1 MEIYFIPDMKLAYL
15 VTNVGNG
22 NKLLQDSMEFVPLS
36 LSQIN
41 ADGTID
47 SSAYQQGSRET
58 LAPHEILM
66 VGLGN
71 YGRRPILFLR
81 TRTDV
86 LIYRV
91 CQFNLCSPKF
101 FIFMQF
107 IYSAQVFRYSRGHLK
122 IRFRKLNHNI
132 ILPPTCDTTRNEQS
146 NRDAMEVD
154 DDEQNTP
161 QQTRTIRYFGKNDT
175 RVI

>member
-1 MEIYFIPDMKLAYL
+1 MPDMKLAYL

-22 NKLLQDSMEFVPLS
+22 NKVLSDSMEFVPLS

-41 ADGTID
+41 AEGTLDGTLPF
-47 SSAYQQGSRET
+47 QQASNEAT
-58 LAPHEILM
+58 MPSEVFV

-91 CQFNLCSPKF
+91 RNCVIYNL
-101 FIFMQF
+101 
-107 IYSAQVFRYSRGHLK
+107 
-122 IRFRKLNHNI
+122 
-132 ILPPTCDTTRNEQS
+132 
-146 NRDAMEVD
+146 
-154 DDEQNTP
+154 
-161 QQTRTIRYFGKNDT
+161 
-175 RVI
+175 